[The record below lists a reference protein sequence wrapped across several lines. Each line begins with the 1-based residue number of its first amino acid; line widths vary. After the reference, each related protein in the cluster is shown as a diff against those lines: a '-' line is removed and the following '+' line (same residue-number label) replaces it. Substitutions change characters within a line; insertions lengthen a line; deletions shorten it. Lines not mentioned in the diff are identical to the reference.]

1 MLKKKGIKTILLSLA
16 MILFSIGFVGCFS
29 NCGEESEQEDLF
41 DYSWAWGTY
50 RYWAYQYDVPT
61 PPGSRYSSSSF
72 TGRQIEDIFI
82 RPKPDWD
89 DFTQARYDHMK
100 SFLDFMGEEIIL
112 TKNEI
117 QFSGTYKETL
127 SYTKWGQ
134 MYSGYSLNFNEEAFP
149 YGVNRD
155 SWGFSD
161 VIFSGFR
168 DNAGMVFRT
177 FVDELTKTKFLLN
190 YELIDN
196 TDYT

>member
-1 MLKKKGIKTILLSLA
+1 
-16 MILFSIGFVGCFS
+16 
-29 NCGEESEQEDLF
+29 
-41 DYSWAWGTY
+41 
-50 RYWAYQYDVPT
+50 
-61 PPGSRYSSSSF
+61 
-72 TGRQIEDIFI
+72 
-82 RPKPDWD
+82 
-89 DFTQARYDHMK
+89 MK